1 MYRVPKIGDKFKL
14 IQNPDYAVQVCVN
27 PLTRE
32 KVICPIETGTV
43 FVVTNVFIRNKSRY
57 ANQVT
62 LKFVKNYDTMVLE
75 YNKVLVQYYEYKSNS
90 DKKKRSQF
98 LAKMDRAKQNRYV
111 PRGLKIVVPME
122 DLEEWKIEIL

>member
-1 MYRVPKIGDKFKL
+1 MYKVPKIGDKFKL

-27 PLTRE
+27 PLTKE
-32 KVICPIETGTV
+32 KVICPIEAETV
-43 FVVTNVFIRNKSRY
+43 FAVSNVFIRNKSRY

-62 LKFVKNYDTMVLE
+62 LKFVQNYDTMVLE
-75 YNKVLVQYYEYKSNS
+75 YNKVLVQYYDHMASS
-90 DKKKRSQF
+90 SKKNKAQF